1 MAGTQKTAEKQ
12 KKGFKM
18 PHLFWIMMG
27 LLLITS
33 LLTYIIPGGSVCNRP
48 GNRQDFRRT
57 NSII

>member
-33 LLTYIIPGGSVCNRP
+33 LLTYIIPAGQFAQTRK
-48 GNRQDFRRT
+48 QAKF
-57 NSII
+57 